1 MRFFDLKP
9 HFSWKKCFLKCYFK
23 GKTLFFRL
31 FSSKCIYG
39 VTYQLTIE
47 FNEKYKSSLKK
58 IKFSDLHCI
67 FPPKRCFFN
76 VILMG
81 KKHIL
86 DLLVLRFLY
95 IVVHQKMTEFNQKL
109 VFHLQNESFEL
120 KTSFQPQNM
129 FLKCY
134 FKGKILFFRIF
145 FIKMHIWCDLS
156 LNYRIR
162 LEIQIQRIV
171 YKTLD

>member
-1 MRFFDLKP
+1 MYIWCDLSINYRIRREIQIFTQKNKIFRFTL
-9 HFSWKKCFLKCYFK
+9 HFSPQK
-23 GKTLFFRL
+23 
-31 FSSKCIYG
+31 
-39 VTYQLTIE
+39 V
-47 FNEKYKSSLKK
+47 
-58 IKFSDLHCI
+58 
-67 FPPKRCFFN
+67 FFN

-134 FKGKILFFRIF
+134 FKEKILFFRIF
-145 FIKMHIWCDLS
+145 FIKIHIWCDLS
-156 LNYRIR
+156 FNYRIR
-162 LEIQIQRIV
+162 REIQIQRIV

>member
-1 MRFFDLKP
+1 MYIWCDLSINYRIQREIQIFTQKNKIFRFTL
-9 HFSWKKCFLKCYFK
+9 HFSPKK
-23 GKTLFFRL
+23 
-31 FSSKCIYG
+31 
-39 VTYQLTIE
+39 V
-47 FNEKYKSSLKK
+47 
-58 IKFSDLHCI
+58 
-67 FPPKRCFFN
+67 FFN